1 LLFGGLET
9 IQYNANRQHPDL
21 RLFEF
26 GNCYSYHSDRGTRN
40 PLEKYQEEFILSLY
54 ITGKRTEPNWAAKEE
69 AGSFFLLKA
78 YLENLFIKLGLDINT
93 FQVTPVSAKND
104 VYTAGLTYQRNNLPV
119 AEIAIVKQSL
129 LKNFDLR
136 NEVYY
141 AEIYWENLMKVR
153 ADHRVKHKEL
163 PKFPEVRRD
172 LSLLLDKSVT
182 FEQIREIAA
191 KTEKKLLTRINLF
204 DIYEGERI
212 EKNKKSYAVSFIL
225 QDPEATLTD
234 ERIERIMKKLMEA
247 YQKEL
252 SAEIR

>member
-1 LLFGGLET
+1 
-9 IQYNANRQHPDL
+9 
-21 RLFEF
+21 
-26 GNCYSYHSDRGTRN
+26 
-40 PLEKYQEEFILSLY
+40 
-54 ITGKRTEPNWAAKEE
+54 
-69 AGSFFLLKA
+69 
-78 YLENLFIKLGLDINT
+78 
-93 FQVTPVSAKND
+93 
-104 VYTAGLTYQRNNLPV
+104 
-119 AEIAIVKQSL
+119 
-129 LKNFDLR
+129 
-136 NEVYY
+136 
-141 AEIYWENLMKVR
+141 MKVR
-153 ADHRVKHKEL
+153 GDHKVKHKEL

-191 KTEKKLLTRINLF
+191 STLRKKLLTRINLF

-212 EKNKKSYAVSFIL
+212 EKDKKSYAVSFIL

>member
-1 LLFGGLET
+1 L
-9 IQYNANRQHPDL
+9 A
-21 RLFEF
+21 
-26 GNCYSYHSDRGTRN
+26 
-40 PLEKYQEEFILSLY
+40 YQS
-54 ITGKRTEPNWAAKEE
+54 
-69 AGSFFLLKA
+69 
-78 YLENLFIKLGLDINT
+78 
-93 FQVTPVSAKND
+93 
-104 VYTAGLTYQRNNLPV
+104 NNLAI
-119 AEIAIVKQSL
+119 AEIALVNQSVL
-129 LKNFDLR
+129 RNFDLR

-141 AEIYWENLMKVR
+141 AEVYWENLMKAR
-153 ADHRVKHKEL
+153 GDHRVRHKEL
-163 PKFPEVRRD
+163 PRFPEVRRD

-191 KTEKKLLTRINLF
+191 LTEKKLLTRINLF